1 LPDGVQVPQ
10 GRGTAQG
17 WPADGPV
24 RAGATGCDAI
34 DWSFATFE
42 IERIVHCIDCENA
55 ASRAVARRLGARKD
69 RNIDLFGH
77 AGELWVTQR
86 ETWMASRLAGTN

>member
-1 LPDGVQVPQ
+1 
-10 GRGTAQG
+10 
-17 WPADGPV
+17 
-24 RAGATGCDAI
+24 
-34 DWSFATFE
+34 
-42 IERIVHCIDCENA
+42 
-55 ASRAVARRLGARKD
+55 VARRLGARKD